1 MMQLSKRPVVYTLPS
16 YSLTGD
22 LLGFLRCGLQYRY
35 TRIGNLPSTRPVQA
49 WFGQFIH
56 GVLEE
61 SYRRFD
67 ESRRRGEKNLPPWSE
82 ETIAEICDLIKKRL
96 AAQQLFPW
104 GEDLEE
110 LGNARAR
117 VAVNEL
123 GAELFPLI
131 HRAEVRLTGA
141 RSLPIDRIPE
151 EYRFREADRYE
162 MMGVID
168 VVTNV
173 QLYDPDLWGNLL
185 VKELLTDFKARSLRP
200 PSEFEVILDYKG
212 MRRPSLKPFDPNKPS
227 FWDIYGWQAQ
237 TYAHLRQAQEDSL
250 PVMAGAIIYLN
261 ELLPTRGDLRR
272 LRVEIARGET
282 DVVPEKGSEAERILR
297 EWKGRKDEP
306 IPTLPFEFRLKR
318 ALRLLPVTEETIAH
332 ALQEFDNAV
341 ARIEVCRGK
350 ELQHGRVLSTWEKNT
365 EDESTCTACDART
378 FCPSYTAESEPK
390 LPLVKDG

>member
-1 MMQLSKRPVVYTLPS
+1 MQLSQRPAVYALPS

-35 TRIGNLPSTRPVQA
+35 TRIGKLPSTRPVQA

-67 ESRRRGEKNLPPWSE
+67 ESRKRGAMNLPPWSE
-82 ETIAEICDLIKKRL
+82 ETIAGICELIKKRL

-104 GEDLEE
+104 GADLEE
-110 LGNARAR
+110 LGYARAK

-123 GAELFPLI
+123 GPQLFPLI

-141 RSLPIDRIPE
+141 RALPLAQIPP

-185 VKELLTDFKARSLRP
+185 VKELLTDFKARSLKP
-200 PSEFEVILDYKG
+200 PGEFEVIIDYKG
-212 MRRPSLKPFDPNKPS
+212 MRRPSQKPIDPSKPS

-250 PVMAGAIIYLN
+250 PVMAGVIIYLN
-261 ELLPTRGDLRR
+261 ELLPTKGDLRR
-272 LRVEIARGET
+272 LREEIANGET
-282 DVVPEKGSEAERILR
+282 DVVPEPGSETEQLLR
-297 EWKGRKDEP
+297 EWKDRKGEEP
-306 IPTLPFEFRLKR
+306 PILPFEFRLKR
-318 ALRLLPVTEETIAH
+318 GLRVLPVAEATIAH
-332 ALQEFDNAV
+332 ALQEFDSAV
-341 ARIEVCRGK
+341 ARIEICRGK
-350 ELQHGRVLSTWEKNT
+350 ELQQGRVLSTWEKNA
-365 EDESTCTACDART
+365 EDESTCAACDART
-378 FCPSYTAESEPK
+378 FCPSYTAETEPK
-390 LPLVKDG
+390 LPGVRT

>member
-1 MMQLSKRPVVYTLPS
+1 MQLSKRPATYALPS

-35 TRIGNLPSTRPVQA
+35 TRIGKLPSTRPVQA

-61 SYRRFD
+61 AYRQFD
-67 ESRRRGEKNLPPWSE
+67 ESRRRGEVNLPPWSQSQ
-82 ETIAEICDLIKKRL
+82 IAEICELIKKRL

-104 GEDLEE
+104 GADLEE
-110 LGNARAR
+110 LGYARAKA
-117 VAVNEL
+117 AVNEL
-123 GAELFPLI
+123 GPQLFPLI

-141 RSLPIDRIPE
+141 RSLPLDQIPAQ
-151 EYRFREADRYE
+151 YRFREADRYE
-162 MMGVID
+162 MLGVID

-185 VKELLTDFKARSLRP
+185 VKELLTDFKARSLKP
-200 PSEFEVILDYKG
+200 PSEFEVIIDYKG
-212 MRRPSLKPFDPNKPS
+212 MRRPSQKPLDPNKPS

-250 PVMAGAIIYLN
+250 PVVAGVIIYLN

-272 LRVEIARGET
+272 LREEIRKGET
-282 DVVPEKGSEAERILR
+282 DVVPEPGSEAAQILQ
-297 EWKGRKDEP
+297 EWKDRKGEEP
-306 IPTLPFEFRLKR
+306 PTLPFEFRLKR
-318 ALRLLPVTEETIAH
+318 ALRVLPVSEATIAH

-341 ARIEVCRGK
+341 ARIEICRGK
-350 ELQHGRVLSTWEKNT
+350 ELQQGQVLSTWEKNA

-378 FCPSYTAESEPK
+378 FCPSYKAETQPK
-390 LPLVKDG
+390 LPGVKDG